1 MNEVNVEEVVTQVSV
16 GVVEKN
22 ESVVLVFDKEI
33 SWLSIDPVQALKIA
47 EQMKSVAVG
56 ILRSQPMSN

>member
-1 MNEVNVEEVVTQVSV
+1 MEEVVTQVSV